1 MVLPHS
7 PLCSQ
12 LSDPPGVT
20 PKAISH
26 RIAKIKEKANAYK
39 RNNPYA
45 FDPEPTDGSPS
56 KRKKSKAGKGRLHG
70 KGEEELE
77 DDEVELKS
85 EMGVKVE
92 PGLQTFYGYENMQ
105 QQQEHVGMG
114 DAAMA
119 MGGGGVGGEGYGQGM
134 GVDPAAEMFA
144 ARIGLSKGIGEKSLL
159 KQVQEQ
165 QSGYAEQQV

>member
-1 MVLPHS
+1 
-7 PLCSQ
+7 
-12 LSDPPGVT
+12 
-20 PKAISH
+20 
-26 RIAKIKEKANAYK
+26 
-39 RNNPYA
+39 
-45 FDPEPTDGSPS
+45 
-56 KRKKSKAGKGRLHG
+56 
-70 KGEEELE
+70 
-77 DDEVELKS
+77 
-85 EMGVKVE
+85 
-92 PGLQTFYGYENMQ
+92 MQ

-134 GVDPAAEMFA
+134 GADPAAEMFA